1 MGNAMPPRQTKPVL
15 RNFSYNLT
23 DKDLAFICSR
33 LHYNYQDDL
42 SDVCNFLSLAQTEN
56 VEVIRGWLESAES
69 SGDFY
74 SVVDE
79 IKSSV
84 DKEFERRG
92 GKFTEII

>member
-1 MGNAMPPRQTKPVL
+1 MPPRQTKPVL

-33 LHYNYQDDL
+33 LYYNYQDDL

-74 SVVDE
+74 SVLDE

>member
-1 MGNAMPPRQTKPVL
+1 MPPRQTKPVL

-33 LHYNYQDDL
+33 LYYNYQDDL